1 VGLAQRLAMQIA
13 EKPLE
18 LREAAFGLAE
28 RSLCECVKERVA
40 GDQIDRLIERQMSL
54 VRWFDPSV
62 RY

>member
-1 VGLAQRLAMQIA
+1 MQIA